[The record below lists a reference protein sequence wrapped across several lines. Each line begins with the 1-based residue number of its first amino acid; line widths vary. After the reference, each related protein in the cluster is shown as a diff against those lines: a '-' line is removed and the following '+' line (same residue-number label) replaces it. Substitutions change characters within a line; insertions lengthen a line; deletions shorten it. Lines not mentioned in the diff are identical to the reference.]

1 MTALLVIIALL
12 VLPALYLREIRR
24 MRRQRGQWFADCLP
38 LLDSYRVVQHGAG
51 FPVLTGRY
59 RGAEIRLEPVLDDM
73 AWRKLPSLW
82 LKATVLVSNPRRG
95 TLGLLVR
102 PRGGEFYS
110 PTSEMKERLSLPA
123 SFPRD
128 VLLCSDQARTA
139 PVAAVKGQMQA
150 FEDPRM
156 KELVIT
162 PRGVRLVYQAAQAER
177 AEYLV
182 LRQARFSETRLSA
195 VLARSLL
202 EGALAIAAAVD
213 QQASPQADAA

>member
-38 LLDSYRVVQHGAG
+38 LLESYRVVQHGSG

-95 TLGLLVR
+95 SLGFLVR

-110 PTSEMKERLSLPA
+110 PTAEMKERLPLPA

-128 VLLCSDQARTA
+128 ALLCSDHRQTA
-139 PVAAVKGQMQA
+139 PVGALEGQVRL
-150 FEDPRM
+150 FDDPRM

-162 PRGVRLVYQAAQAER
+162 PRGTRLVYQAAQAQR

-182 LRQARFSETRLSA
+182 LRQAKFHETRA
-195 VLARSLL
+195 DPGQVRTLL
-202 EGALAIAAAVD
+202 EGALAITAAVD
-213 QQASPQADAA
+213 RETPVRAAA